1 MVTRTRAVTAAQ
13 TPREAANKTRFK
25 GLDRMTRDPRIVE
38 IWDEGDEG
46 IWAQLA
52 PGYNFD
58 GSSCLHEWTVR
69 DLLQA
74 WQSQISVGPPY

>member
-1 MVTRTRAVTAAQ
+1 M
-13 TPREAANKTRFK
+13 NKTRFRS
-25 GLDRMTRDPRIVE
+25 LDRMAQDPRVVE
-38 IWDEGDEG
+38 IWDEDADG

-69 DLLQA
+69 DLLLA
-74 WQSQISVGPPY
+74 WRTKISNGPTY